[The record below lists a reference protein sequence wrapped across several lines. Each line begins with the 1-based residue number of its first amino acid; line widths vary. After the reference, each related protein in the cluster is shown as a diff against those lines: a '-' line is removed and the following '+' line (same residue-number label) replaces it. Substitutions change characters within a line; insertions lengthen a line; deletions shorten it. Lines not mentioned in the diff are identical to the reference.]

1 MKNAFDIITGA
12 DGFIGREL
20 SEELSKSK
28 LILLSRSKKNYKN
41 KSYIQY
47 EMETGIDTVIDSDIK
62 INNVVHLA
70 HDFSNKQLN
79 NKNINIKGIEDL
91 ISFCKIK
98 KSKLIYISSFMAIS
112 PKTTYGKIKL
122 ECEELVKGYSKST
135 IIRPSVVID
144 YRGGVFGKL
153 NRMFKYSPLF
163 PIPAD
168 GNYPMYYVGIKNLVR
183 FISKTRSI
191 DSNEIIHCYDI
202 GPVNFKDL
210 LDIKDRVIIKLP
222 IKLLKI
228 ILFIPKIFGIKLKSL
243 SNDGLNT
250 LLTMPL
256 VDFKHKKYTD
266 Y

>member
-1 MKNAFDIITGA
+1 
-12 DGFIGREL
+12 
-20 SEELSKSK
+20 
-28 LILLSRSKKNYKN
+28 
-41 KSYIQY
+41 
-47 EMETGIDTVIDSDIK
+47 
-62 INNVVHLA
+62 
-70 HDFSNKQLN
+70 
-79 NKNINIKGIEDL
+79 
-91 ISFCKIK
+91 
-98 KSKLIYISSFMAIS
+98 
-112 PKTTYGKIKL
+112 
-122 ECEELVKGYSKST
+122 
-135 IIRPSVVID
+135 
-144 YRGGVFGKL
+144 
-153 NRMFKYSPLF
+153 
-163 PIPAD
+163 
-168 GNYPMYYVGIKNLVR
+168 MYYVGIKNLVR

-228 ILFIPKIFGIKLKSL
+228 ILLIPKIFGIKLKSL